1 MERLADD
8 TIESFMNAIEER
20 LAEGQKNKI
29 PFSRFLEEK
38 MDAFDYS
45 NTSLAKKVFHRVE
58 KKKEGTVSYVPVTRQ
73 AIGAWLR
80 GSMPSS
86 RDIYVTLGMA
96 FEMNL
101 EEINHIL
108 LETYMGYGLYCKNID
123 DALWIALINGLFPID
138 AFEDVR
144 AHIEDILEENIQQDS
159 RSLATMDLWVCFLK

>member
-1 MERLADD
+1 
-8 TIESFMNAIEER
+8 
-20 LAEGQKNKI
+20 
-29 PFSRFLEEK
+29 

-58 KKKEGTVSYVPVTRQ
+58 KKKEGTVTYVPVTRQ

-96 FEMNL
+96 FQMNL

-108 LETYMGYGLYCKNID
+108 LENYMGYGLYCKNID
-123 DALWIALINGLFPID
+123 DALWIALINGLFSID
-138 AFEDVR
+138 SFEAVR
-144 AHIEDILEENIQQDS
+144 EKIEDILEENVQQDS
-159 RSLATMDLWVCFLK
+159 RSL

>member
-1 MERLADD
+1 
-8 TIESFMNAIEER
+8 
-20 LAEGQKNKI
+20 
-29 PFSRFLEEK
+29 

-138 AFEDVR
+138 AFEEVR
-144 AHIEDILEENIQQDS
+144 AHIE
-159 RSLATMDLWVCFLK
+159 

>member
-58 KKKEGTVSYVPVTRQ
+58 KKKEGT
-73 AIGAWLR
+73 
-80 GSMPSS
+80 
-86 RDIYVTLGMA
+86 LGMA
-96 FEMNL
+96 FQMNL

-108 LETYMGYGLYCKNID
+108 LENYMGYGLYCKNID
-123 DALWIALINGLFPID
+123 DALWIALINGLFSID
-138 AFEDVR
+138 SFEAVR
-144 AHIEDILEENIQQDS
+144 EKIEDILEENVQQDS
-159 RSLATMDLWVCFLK
+159 RSLATMDLWVMLSEAVWTVS